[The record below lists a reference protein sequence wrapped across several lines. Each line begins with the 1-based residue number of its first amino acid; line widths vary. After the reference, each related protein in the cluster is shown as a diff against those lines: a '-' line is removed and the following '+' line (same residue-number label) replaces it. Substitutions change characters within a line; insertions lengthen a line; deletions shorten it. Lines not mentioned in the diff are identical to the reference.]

1 MADLLAAQ
9 VQRES
14 RVTKGTR
21 DKEHRVWKRWL
32 EYTKCINFEHD
43 IWLTYLTPEI
53 EYTKCINFEHDIWL
67 TYLTPE
73 SRTAIFGAF
82 AAAL

>member
-14 RVTKGTR
+14 GVTKGTR

-43 IWLTYLTPEI
+43 IWLTYLTPESQ
-53 EYTKCINFEHDIWL
+53 T
-67 TYLTPE
+67 T
-73 SRTAIFGAF
+73 IFGAF
-82 AAAL
+82 AAALQRRQFSRL